1 MTVLARIFFFYK
13 HRYNHLHINELLY
26 KFQSGFPPGY
36 STTYLLI
43 ELYDDILLAL
53 DKKKITKDTSIGNTA
68 HNEEHLCILIS
79 TDLEYLNAWSCRWFV
94 KFNPNKTD
102 IMTF

>member
-1 MTVLARIFFFYK
+1 
-13 HRYNHLHINELLY
+13 
-26 KFQSGFPPGY
+26 
-36 STTYLLI
+36 
-43 ELYDDILLAL
+43 
-53 DKKKITKDTSIGNTA
+53 
-68 HNEEHLCILIS
+68 LIS

>member
-1 MTVLARIFFFYK
+1 MTLLARI
-13 HRYNHLHINELLY
+13 INELLY

-53 DKKKITKDTSIGNTA
+53 DKKKQITNDTSIGNTA
-68 HNEEHLCILIS
+68 HNEENLCILIS
-79 TDLEYLNAWSCRWFV
+79 TDLEYLNA
-94 KFNPNKTD
+94 
-102 IMTF
+102 